1 MAAAAG
7 RVDELVKDYL
17 LFRGCTASLRNFEY
31 ELKTDKDKG
40 LRADK
45 ILEQFQQYIGSYNL
59 HSLRDFWA
67 HLNSRLF
74 CRLEQ
79 RYIQSVRKLEVG
91 LLKLY
96 VVNAAHNNRADKVTD
111 FFEKMTN
118 DLHQVPE
125 FKEWF
130 CFPFIKSPEENSHFS
145 MYFTKQWQD
154 MFYLSLFNFLSVII
168 NVMPAPILLNFDIEH
183 KRMKNLQEEND
194 MLKTQLLS
202 ADKAPVLK
210 TPNIREKESIRRGAN
225 SVELHYD
232 FSDLGDD
239 TLEIQK
245 QQKSGRK
252 FPFSASPLLNRKP
265 NFLSSNNK
273 SPTKSQGKAKAGKPQ
288 SVNIQKKHPS
298 SGSPSNQGHP
308 EFTNRSLSSGGAV
321 QKAGHPETTS
331 RSFSLQGKST
341 AIETSRQKSVP
352 NQGKQSSG
360 TRVDDLYTTVTA
372 ENVPGPKQ
380 ENPVQDKTKK
390 NQGDSSGEVT
400 VNTKSSYVNSETIE
414 DLTPVNDNNNF
425 TGITRNQSVID
436 KSDYLQEGQGP
447 FLLLSQEDYKEHHS
461 AISYARFSNMGQ
473 YVGSVDIDGIVK
485 IWSWSPQPTTCATV
499 MSKSAFLSLD
509 WASKQDRW
517 LLLGN
522 RSGNIRLFDV
532 KEMKSF
538 YEASADSSYP
548 RIVSLS
554 SSPSSGAFICSAT
567 VNRARSGSGSD
578 IGPSS
583 SIARV
588 GKLTLWELRTMKQT
602 KHLEIQPGPVAINCC
617 SFNHNGHLLLT
628 GGVDGAI
635 RLFDMQQH
643 KVISQWE
650 AHSGEVQNLQ
660 FSSDETSCYSIGT
673 DGKLIQWSMHK
684 PGTLNDLPI
693 HSGASLPFL
702 SGMSGGL
709 KEMPR
714 GQIFSLDAEGEYMLT
729 CDKTKGSMY
738 QVKDKSLS
746 HVMDI
751 QGHGSFLTTVDWSP
765 NMDTKV
771 CLTGSM
777 DGTIKISTL
786 LSTHM

>member
-40 LRADK
+40 LRADR
-45 ILEQFQQYIGSYNL
+45 ILEQFQHYVGNYNL

-96 VVNAAHNNRADKVTD
+96 IVNAAHNNRADKVTE

-130 CFPFIKSPEENSHFS
+130 CFPFIRNPEENSHFS

-210 TPNIREKESIRRGAN
+210 TPNIREKEVIRRGAN
-225 SVELHYD
+225 SVELQYD
-232 FSDLGDD
+232 FSELGDD

-245 QQKSGRK
+245 QQKTGRK
-252 FPFSASPLLNRKP
+252 FPFSASPLLNKKP
-265 NFLSSNNK
+265 NFLSSNNNK
-273 SPTKSQGKAKAGKPQ
+273 SPTKSQSKAKAAKPQ
-288 SVNIQKKHPS
+288 SVNIQKKQGN

-308 EFTNRSLSSGGAV
+308 EFTNRSLSSGGAI
-321 QKAGHPETTS
+321 QKVGHPDTTA
-331 RSFSLQGKST
+331 RSLSLQGKPAAS
-341 AIETSRQKSVP
+341 ETSRHKTVP
-352 NQGKQSSG
+352 YQGKQTSI
-360 TRVDDLYTTVTA
+360 TKADDSA
-372 ENVPGPKQ
+372 AADNVPGPKQ
-380 ENPVQDKTKK
+380 ENPDQDKTSKI
-390 NQGDSSGEVT
+390 QGESSGEAT
-400 VNTKSSYVNSETIE
+400 VNPKSNFVNSETAE

-425 TGITRNQSVID
+425 TGITKNQGVID

-461 AISYARFSNMGQ
+461 AVSYARFSNMGQ
-473 YVGSVDIDGIVK
+473 YAASVDIDGIVK
-485 IWSWSPQPTTCATV
+485 IWSWSPQPQTCATV

-522 RSGNIRLFDV
+522 RSGNVRLFDV

-567 VNRARSGSGSD
+567 VNRARSSSGSD
-578 IGPSS
+578 LGATSS
-583 SIARV
+583 VARV
-588 GKLTLWELRTMKQT
+588 GKLTLWELRSMKQT

-650 AHSGEVQNLQ
+650 AHSGEIQNLQ

-673 DGKLIQWSMHK
+673 DGRLIQWSMHK
-684 PGTLNDLPI
+684 PGVQNDLPI
-693 HSGASLPFL
+693 HSGASLPYL
-702 SGMSGGL
+702 SGLPGGL
-709 KEMPR
+709 KETPR

-738 QVKDKSLS
+738 RVKDKSLT
-746 HVMDI
+746 HVMNI